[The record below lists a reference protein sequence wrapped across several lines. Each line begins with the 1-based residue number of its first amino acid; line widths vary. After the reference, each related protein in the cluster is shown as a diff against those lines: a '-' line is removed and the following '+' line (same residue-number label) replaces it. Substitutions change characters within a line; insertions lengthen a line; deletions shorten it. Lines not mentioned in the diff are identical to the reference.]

1 MTKGK
6 SKQLDMLNGSIW
18 NKILIFALPV
28 AATAILEQL
37 FNASDIAVVGNFTG
51 SGKTIA
57 VAAVGANSSII
68 ALIVNLF
75 VGIALGT
82 NVVIANAIGRDD
94 KEKVKKA
101 VHTSVLVA
109 VIGGIAISILGEIFS
124 ELLLSSLNVPNEVF
138 PSALMYLRIYL
149 LGMPVILLYNFEAAI
164 FRSIGDTKTPL
175 FALLFSGLL
184 NVLLNLFFVAILHMT
199 VDGVAIA
206 TVVSNVFSSVWLLIK
221 LIRSKEYIGIELK
234 YLRIDKTVLLQI
246 LKIGL
251 PAGIQSAVFAV
262 SNILIQ
268 SAINSLGTDVIA
280 ASSAAYNIEIFA
292 YYIMNSF
299 SQACTTFVGQNYGAR
314 KLPRCRRI
322 LLICLAEDAIA
333 TALAISTILFTGKY
347 LLAFFN
353 NDPKVINLG
362 YIRLVVILSAYTFSM
377 LYDLMSGYLRGFG
390 ISLVP
395 AILTIIGVCGVR
407 IAWIAFV
414 FTSNPTFPTILTAY
428 PVSLSATAVMIAI
441 ALFCYHPIKRF
452 KDE

>member
-1 MTKGK
+1 
-6 SKQLDMLNGSIW
+6 MLNNGSIW

-37 FNASDIAVVGNFTG
+37 FNASDIAVVGNFTA
-51 SGKTIA
+51 SDKTIA

-75 VGIALGT
+75 VAIALGT
-82 NVVIANAIGRDD
+82 NVIIANAIGQDD

-101 VHTSVLVA
+101 VHTSVLIA

-124 ELLLSSLNVPNEVF
+124 ELLLSSLNVLNEVF

-149 LGMPVILLYNFEAAI
+149 LGMPVILLF
-164 FRSIGDTKTPL
+164 
-175 FALLFSGLL
+175 
-184 NVLLNLFFVAILHMT
+184 NLFFVAILYMT

-206 TVVSNVFSSVWLLIK
+206 TVVSNVFSSVLIK

-234 YLRIDKTVLLQI
+234 LL
-246 LKIGL
+246 
-251 PAGIQSAVFAV
+251 
-262 SNILIQ
+262 
-268 SAINSLGTDVIA
+268 
-280 ASSAAYNIEIFA
+280 
-292 YYIMNSF
+292 MNSF
-299 SQACTTFVGQNYGAR
+299 SQACTTFVGQNYGAK

-322 LLICLAEDAIA
+322 LLICLAEDIIVTAIA
-333 TALAISTILFTGKY
+333 IATILFTGKY

-353 NDPKVINLG
+353 NDPEVINLG

-395 AILTIIGVCGVR
+395 AMLTTIIGVCGVR
-407 IAWIAFV
+407 IVWIAFV
-414 FTSNPTFPTILTAY
+414 FTSNPTFQTILMAY

-452 KDE
+452 